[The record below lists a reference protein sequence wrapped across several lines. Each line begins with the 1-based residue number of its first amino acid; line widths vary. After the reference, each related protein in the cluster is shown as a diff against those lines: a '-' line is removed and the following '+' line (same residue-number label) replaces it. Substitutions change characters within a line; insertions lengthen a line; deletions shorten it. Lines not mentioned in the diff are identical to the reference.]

1 MATLTWPATARIT
14 YHSPR
19 LVFPGQVRLQS
30 VYGTGSQVI
39 DRAPGHWQGTVDIAQ
54 VSTRRGTGPAVARDI
69 RALIADLQGI
79 SNTVNIP
86 IHAPSAG
93 GVAAGTVMTITGT
106 PAITGGRVEVDTNY
120 SHATARLQK
129 GDYVRIGLRLYI
141 LASNQRGSGRA
152 DASSHGPTGHR
163 RDHRGLGGR
172 HAPRTRPRRDRRMA
186 EDAQLHRALELP
198 VRRGSQLRRFQ
209 LWLLS

>member
-1 MATLTWPATARIT
+1 MAGNGKNHLPQ
-14 YHSPR
+14 SR
-19 LVFPGQVRLQS
+19 LIFPGQVRLQS

-54 VSTRRGTGPAVARDI
+54 VSTRRGTGPAVDRDI

-79 SNTVNIP
+79 ANTVNIP

-93 GVAAGTVMTITGT
+93 GVATGTVMTISGT

-141 LASNQRGSGRA
+141 LAANQRGSGVLTLAPTALPATGATTVVWEDVTLHARVLGEI
-152 DASSHGPTGHR
+152 DEWRRTPSFTGPW
-163 RDHRGLGGR
+163 
-172 HAPRTRPRRDRRMA
+172 
-186 EDAQLHRALELP
+186 
-198 VRRGSQLRRFQ
+198 SFQ
-209 LWLLS
+209 YEEVPN